1 MKVQEDHSVWR
12 TQFHSSY
19 LFFFV
24 FFENYICDTVLNCSV
39 FPMFLYT
46 EFVQMMTGK

>member
-12 TQFHSSY
+12 THFNSSY
-19 LFFFV
+19 LFV
-24 FFENYICDTVLNCSV
+24 FFENYICANVLNCSV
-39 FPMFLYT
+39 FPMFLYA